1 MIRLNSALWAACS
14 FMTLSST
21 PSILLSSAEL
31 FNMRFCNC
39 SIFDSVLSRKGAE
52 KATLSA
58 VPPLSRISS
67 FRGRLFSSTSG
78 CCCACGFCLKGFLLA
93 TSLARKAICN
103 LPLDKR
109 DALCHFSYSV
119 RDPVCHDGVCR
130 SRSTITSIFSTC
142 YRSSFVLDRC
152 GFRLC
157 LSCGVTGCSRCLT
170 SGGLLYWRS
179 WRCWLPRDTIELW
192 RACCFGRHR

>member
-39 SIFDSVLSRKGAE
+39 SIFDNVLSRKGAE

-58 VPPLSRISS
+58 VPPFSRISS

-78 CCCACGFCLKGFLLA
+78 CCCACGFCLRANRLA
-93 TSLARKAICN
+93 TSLAWEVTGN
-103 LPLDKR
+103 LPLDKSN
-109 DALCHFSYSV
+109 ALCHFSHSV
-119 RDPVCHDGVCR
+119 RDPVCHDRVCR
-130 SRSTITSIFSTC
+130 SCSTIASILTTC
-142 YRSSFVLDRC
+142 Y
-152 GFRLC
+152 
-157 LSCGVTGCSRCLT
+157 
-170 SGGLLYWRS
+170 
-179 WRCWLPRDTIELW
+179 
-192 RACCFGRHR
+192 